1 MKQIV
6 RFQVLTAVS
15 MNVID
20 FWDTAPYS
28 FDVDENIMA
37 FALMVEA
44 VSVSGTSAYFY
55 DPEFYYIH
63 ETIY

>member
-6 RFQVLTAVS
+6 RFQVLTAMS

-37 FALMVEA
+37 ISLMVEA
-44 VSVSGTSAYFY
+44 ISVSGTSAYFY
-55 DPEFYYIH
+55 DPEFYYLH